1 MEATVENSIRNYCSD
16 RVVTGRLDVVVGPT
30 GRRSWPD
37 EIKGQIVAESF
48 SSNESVS
55 AVARR
60 HGMVPSQL
68 FGWRRLAKDGKLV
81 LPADESAAFA
91 PLIVADGPKPE
102 PVETPVGPSKQI
114 EIEVDGVVI
123 RLADDAPAR
132 RIAGI
137 VRALRT

>member
-1 MEATVENSIRNYCSD
+1 
-16 RVVTGRLDVVVGPT
+16 
-30 GRRSWPD
+30 
-37 EIKGQIVAESF
+37 
-48 SSNESVS
+48 
-55 AVARR
+55 
-60 HGMVPSQL
+60 MVPSQL